1 MEYLC
6 VRNMPSSRS
15 NPTRPSIGAAD
26 HRWPACS
33 DQPAKKTK
41 HSLGASLGLL
51 ALAVALGASGCAKR
65 YRLNPT
71 ELERVKTEAGVQ
83 PLRVYTNKRLVSLYD
98 EANVAD
104 QFKVQRKITESE
116 DKDRIKD
123 LITKNTAGLI
133 LAIEELNGAPLL
145 WVTFDPSCREADC
158 AYGFVETEDKG
169 YRLVVVPE
177 VPGFEKPR
185 SFRGI
190 VWKKRRLRL
199 GKLSSLAEANEV
211 YLVKKRNGKILT
223 VDLEVKKVVDKRVR
237 TRRQKQRGI
246 D

>member
-1 MEYLC
+1 M
-6 VRNMPSSRS
+6 NSSR
-15 NPTRPSIGAAD
+15 AAD
-26 HRWPACS
+26 DRAAYVAPALDKS
-33 DQPAKKTK
+33 KQLAKRG
-41 HSLGASLGLL
+41 LLGLMG
-51 ALAVALGASGCAKR
+51 LAVAVAASGCAKR

-83 PLRVYTNKRLVSLYD
+83 PLRVYTNKRLVSLFD
-98 EANVAD
+98 EANVQD
-104 QFKVQRKITESE
+104 QFQVQKKIRESQ
-116 DKDRIKD
+116 DKDQLKET
-123 LITKNTAGLI
+123 ITKNTAGLI

-145 WVTFDPSCREADC
+145 WVTFDPRCREPGPDTC

-169 YRLVVVPE
+169 YRLVSLPAHE
-177 VPGFEKPR
+177 GFEDPR

-199 GKLSSLAEANEV
+199 NKLASLAEANDV

-223 VDLEVKKVVDKRVR
+223 VDLEVKKIVDKKVR
-237 TRRQKQRGI
+237 TRRSRQRGI

>member
-1 MEYLC
+1 MRRC
-6 VRNMPSSRS
+6 SSR
-15 NPTRPSIGAAD
+15 A
-26 HRWPACS
+26 
-33 DQPAKKTK
+33 
-41 HSLGASLGLL
+41 LGRLLGL
-51 ALAVALGASGCAKR
+51 AVVVAASGCAKR

-83 PLRVYTNKRLVSLYD
+83 PLRVYTNKKLIALYD
-98 EANVAD
+98 EAGVQE
-104 QFKVQRKITESE
+104 QFEVQKKIRESA

-123 LITKNTAGLI
+123 TITKNTAGLI
-133 LAIEELNGAPLL
+133 LAIEDLNGAPLL
-145 WVTFDPSCREADC
+145 WVTFDPSCRESEC
-158 AYGFVETEDKG
+158 AWGFVETEDKG

-177 VPGFEKPR
+177 RPGFENPR
-185 SFRGI
+185 AFRGL

-223 VDLEVKKVVDKRVR
+223 VDLEVKKIIDKRVR
-237 TRRQKQRGI
+237 TRRSRQRGI

>member
-1 MEYLC
+1 
-6 VRNMPSSRS
+6 
-15 NPTRPSIGAAD
+15 
-26 HRWPACS
+26 
-33 DQPAKKTK
+33 
-41 HSLGASLGLL
+41 
-51 ALAVALGASGCAKR
+51 
-65 YRLNPT
+65 LNPK
-71 ELERVKTEAGVQ
+71 ELDRVKTEAGVQ

-98 EANVAD
+98 EADVQD
-104 QFKVQRKITESE
+104 QFQVQRKIRESE

-123 LITKNTAGLI
+123 VITKNTAGLI

-145 WVTFDPSCREADC
+145 WVTFDPSCREPDC

-169 YRLVVVPE
+169 YRLVVIPDIS
-177 VPGFEKPR
+177 GFEDPR

-223 VDLEVKKVVDKRVR
+223 VDLEVKKIVDKRVR
-237 TRRQKQRGI
+237 TRRQRQRGI